1 MVQYQDKVESLQLLL
16 LLSLLLDALGWTA
29 LGATGILVSLTWQNS
44 KGSLG
49 MQESL
54 NTKYQQYTTRGTITK
69 RWFLRTER
77 T

>member
-1 MVQYQDKVESLQLLL
+1 MSEF
-16 LLSLLLDALGWTA
+16 G
-29 LGATGILVSLTWQNS
+29 

-69 RWFLRTER
+69 EMVKTTEQ

>member
-1 MVQYQDKVESLQLLL
+1 MVQYQDKVATTSA
-16 LLSLLLDALGWTA
+16 LSLLSCELRMDSIR
-29 LGATGILVSLTWQNS
+29 ATEFHFADMAE
-44 KGSLG
+44 KRFFG